1 MRYKQSCFLDGRIT
15 VHVKQPVNHTHGR
28 LDRSHKLRFSH
39 HQLYISAIHC
49 HTTTNN
55 AETCNQ
61 KVLFY
66 QKKKKHYG
74 LTAHSPRNRQKLI
87 FGFEI
92 QGIFFNKCLSGM
104 LYLANA
110 SRHKSLS
117 KNYETFPD
125 HFAKQYRVL
134 LYKISKISKC
144 GTQFTMFMFYFYTSV
159 KLRMETQTCTK

>member
-66 QKKKKHYG
+66 QKKKKNTMDS
-74 LTAHSPRNRQKLI
+74 LPTLL
-87 FGFEI
+87 EI
-92 QGIFFNKCLSGM
+92 DKN
-104 LYLANA
+104 LYLALKFKGFFLTNVFLECYTQLMPVGTNPYPKIMRP
-110 SRHKSLS
+110 SQI
-117 KNYETFPD
+117 T
-125 HFAKQYRVL
+125 L
-134 LYKISKISKC
+134 LNSIEYYS
-144 GTQFTMFMFYFYTSV
+144 
-159 KLRMETQTCTK
+159 TK